1 VKKLE
6 DLLYK
11 VRIIS
16 IHGNR
21 DLYVNNIAIDSRK
34 VVKNSP
40 LKGELVGA
48 GALMFIAIKGEKID
62 GHKFIQQ
69 SIDAGA
75 AVIVCEEL
83 PGILNDNITYI
94 QVKNAHEA
102 TAYIAHNFYDEPS
115 KKLKLIGVTGTNGK
129 TTIATLLF
137 KLFSGLGYKCGL
149 ISTVQNQIANEI
161 IPSTHTTPD
170 AISLNALL
178 KQMADADCTHVFME
192 CSSHA
197 IHQHRITGLHFAG
210 GIFSNITHDHLDYHK
225 TFDEYIRVKKS
236 FFDNL
241 SGDAF
246 ALSNLDEKR
255 GTIMLQNSPA
265 KKYYYSLKNLA
276 DFKGKILENVLTGL
290 VMMIND
296 KEVHFRLIGEF
307 NAYNLL
313 AVYGAAI
320 CLDEDSERALL
331 VLSSLTGAEGRFDY
345 MISREKIIGIVDYAH
360 TPDALENVLSTIK
373 KLRKGDEQ
381 VITVV
386 GCGGERDKTKRPEM
400 AQIATALSNR
410 AILTSDNPRSEDP
423 EQIIKDMETGLNSA
437 GKRKSISIVDRRE
450 AIKTAVSLA
459 NREDII
465 LLAGK
470 GHEKYQVLKEGSIH
484 FDDKEVLKEM
494 FELFDK

>member
-6 DLLYK
+6 DILYK

-21 DLYVNNIAIDSRK
+21 NVDVNAIAIDSRK
-34 VVKNSP
+34 VES
-40 LKGELVGA
+40 GS
-48 GALMFIAIKGEKID
+48 MFIAVKGEKFD
-62 GHKFIQQ
+62 GHNFIQQ
-69 SIDAGA
+69 SINKGA
-75 AVIVCEEL
+75 TIIVCEEL
-83 PGILNDNITYI
+83 PASLKDNITYI

-115 KKLKLIGVTGTNGK
+115 KKLKLVGVTGTNGK

-137 KLFSGLGYKCGL
+137 KLFSALDYKCGL
-149 ISTVQNQIANEI
+149 ISTVQNQIAKEI

-178 KQMADADCTHVFME
+178 KQMADEGCTHAFME

-197 IHQHRITGLHFAG
+197 IHQRRITGLHFTGAL
-210 GIFSNITHDHLDYHK
+210 FSNITHEHLDYHK

-241 SGDAF
+241 TSDAF
-246 ALSNLDEKR
+246 ALSNLDDKR
-255 GTIMLQNSPA
+255 GTVMLQNTSA
-265 KKYYYSLKNLA
+265 KKYYYSLKNVA
-276 DFKGKILENVLTGL
+276 DFKGKILENALTGL
-290 VMMIND
+290 VMQVND

-313 AVYGAAI
+313 AVYGAAM
-320 CLDEDSERALL
+320 CMNEDSEKVLL

-345 MISREKIIGIVDYAH
+345 IISKEKIIGIVDYAH
-360 TPDALENVLSTIK
+360 TPDALENVLVTIK

-386 GCGGERDKTKRPEM
+386 GCGGDRDKTKRPEM
-400 AQIATALSNR
+400 AKIATELSNR
-410 AILTSDNPRSEDP
+410 AIFTSDNPRSEDP
-423 EQIIKDMETGLNSA
+423 DAILRDMEAGLNSA
-437 GKRKSISIVDRRE
+437 GKRKSISITDRRE
-450 AIKTAVSLA
+450 AIKTAVSFA
-459 NREDII
+459 NSEDII

-470 GHEKYQVLKEGSIH
+470 GHEKYQIIKNQQLH

-494 FELFDK
+494 FELLNK